1 MSKIHEYNMQ
11 GIEYALAVHAWGKG
25 YDYDDYVWLCE
36 SHEVQ
41 PIDSSEYSVVYN
53 DCEEQM
59 DTDFNF

>member
-11 GIEYALAVHAWGKG
+11 GIEYALAVQAWSRNFH
-25 YDYDDYVWLCE
+25 YDDYVQMCE
-36 SHEVQ
+36 SYKIQ

-53 DCEEQM
+53 DCEAQM